1 MSEKLDTAA
10 WYRRFALIEARGYSP
25 TYDQWCTGISED
37 PELLV
42 LLENLPAA
50 KRQPNLLLGAARFHG
65 ALPGPYQD
73 FRAFLLAHWPELR
86 TTMLA
91 RSTQTN
97 EAGRCAVLL
106 PLLAHIARAA
116 AGSGSGSGDEDTP
129 LALIEVGAS
138 AGLCLYPDRYGYSY
152 DGGPVLSA
160 GDVPDAL
167 VMECA
172 TSGGPPLPWQVPRV
186 SFRAGLDVNPLDVAN
201 DDDVAWLEALVW
213 PEHTRRLDRLRA
225 AVAVARREPPLL
237 VKGDLAIDVEELVLR
252 APADATVVVFHSA
265 VLAYVDEAGRG
276 AFRDTMARLTADR
289 DRPLHWLSNE
299 GYGVLP
305 GVEGA
310 LEKEDIEAD
319 RLFVLAHNGRAVAR
333 TGGHGQAL
341 DWL

>member
-1 MSEKLDTAA
+1 MPEKLDTAA
-10 WYRRFALIEARGYSP
+10 WYRRFALIETRGYSA
-25 TYDQWCTGISED
+25 TYDAWCTGISED
-37 PELLV
+37 SDLLV
-42 LLENLPAA
+42 VLDQLPAA

-65 ALPGPYQD
+65 AQPGPYPE
-73 FRAFLLAHWPELR
+73 FRAFLLERWPQVRE
-86 TTMLA
+86 TMLA

-106 PLLAHIARAA
+106 PLLAQIA
-116 AGSGSGSGDEDTP
+116 SGSGDENTP

-160 GDVPDAL
+160 GEVPGPL

-172 TSGGPPLPWQVPRV
+172 TTGGPPLPGRVPRV
-186 SFRAGLDVNPLDVAN
+186 SFRAGLDLNPLDVAN

-213 PEHTRRLDRLRA
+213 PEHTHRLDRLRA

-237 VKGDLAIDVEELVLR
+237 VMGDLAVDLEELVQR

-265 VLAYVDEAGRG
+265 VLAYVDEAGRK
-276 AFRDTMARLTADR
+276 AFRDTMLRLTADR
-289 DRPLHWLSNE
+289 NRPLHWLSNE

-310 LEKEDIEAD
+310 LKKEDVEID

-333 TGGHGQAL
+333 TGGHGQSL
-341 DWL
+341 DWLSR